1 MPKFPGVLLNN
12 NPNAPSL
19 DLNDLQVKGVGIFA
33 DVAERDALDV
43 NIQTEGYLSV
53 MKNDDNVYI
62 YKGGGWTTPAN
73 WEKISGTIGFTDSDG
88 NPLGEVSTLV
98 FPEGSISIV
107 GSSGVV
113 AFTAGGTSTDTTNFN
128 GVLSSADTTVQ
139 AALDTLDGLS
149 LTLEGLGD
157 TPSGYGTAG
166 QVLITNG
173 VDGFTFGSGS
183 PWDENASGITYDNG
197 GSVAIISSTDT
208 YQGSIITGLFGSSQS
223 APGGSRASRKLLHLH
238 EGQLIFSTE
247 TNTPVSH
254 IEMSNQQHSGAVGG
268 AIGTSTYNMRIHGYH
283 ALEFTHGST
292 FSGASSMVSMDMPT
306 QSAQTGVIN
315 IGAIDAPLGGISLP
329 SFGPGTVNTTN
340 YSISMGGRI
349 IFKNHSNIV
358 WDAITQGPGGYQAA
372 GVSLSS
378 PSSANILTAVSSD
391 SNTQGS
397 YGYVGINSY
406 NPTPTGPAFE
416 VSSSYAKFNNGLH
429 IGDITATGYAFPT
442 ATGTTGQVLKV
453 DANGDL
459 VFGDDEAGLW
469 TEDTNGITYTAGN
482 VGIGTASSSTRK
494 LVVTG
499 GVKLETFM
507 EMDAGNDGNNNIV
520 IGSANNY
527 AALTSNNCIVIGN
540 NNTIGAS
547 NPTQTVVIGR
557 NKDVSSRGYRCT
569 DIGFSNGSTYIDGSG
584 TNSGQV
590 AINGAAGSHANA
602 IVVGSG
608 SGVGGNYSI
617 AIGGKAG
624 TESVT
629 VGNSSYYSYY
639 PNYSAVLGRQ
649 IARFHTGGDNNVI
662 AGYRAAYG
670 SSSSSVSNSV
680 LIGQQ
685 VANNSATN
693 TNNVMVGYKA
703 GYSTTTGSSNV
714 FLGYS
719 AGYSETG
726 SNKLYIANSNTTTPL
741 IYGDFS
747 DPIALI
753 NGDLRVTGA
762 GSNSYALRVQG
773 DAEILTGNSVRIGSG
788 FGSSNNNYSV
798 YIGKNVGSGTG
809 RADQN
814 VVIGRNAAGGT
825 GAYFES
831 VIIGSGALTA
841 NTAGTSM
848 SVLIGYAAGSNGGNG
863 TQAVGVGFRA
873 LMSAV
878 GAQNTGIGPSAGRMA
893 GGNSTFVGS
902 AAGGGSAAATGV
914 NNVGVGSSALQ
925 YVEGN
930 NNTAVG
936 TSSAGNLT
944 TGSGNIAIGRTAG
957 SAITTESYNTFIG
970 YEAGRLTTSSYN
982 TFIGNEAG
990 ESVTT
995 ALNVTAVGSFAR
1007 GSSSTGSNSV
1017 MLGASSSATGS
1028 DAIALGRATANG
1040 NEAIS
1045 IGGASRA
1052 NAAQS
1057 IAVGYETQAGSTSIV
1072 IGNRANRYTGTS
1084 FNNVILGFGDR
1095 ATFGNDNVSV
1105 GNSFIQN
1112 RDDSATLRPRSN
1124 VSLGHANFSFSPL
1137 NSYSNLVVGGSNFS
1151 NSGASAEIAY
1161 NAVMSSGLVG
1171 TGSPMRNTVIG
1182 QRNGAGQAVL
1192 GDDNVFLGYNAGFN
1206 ETGSNKLY
1214 IANSNTTTPLIYG
1227 EFDNSIL
1234 NVNGHLGVNI
1244 ASDVSYPLT
1253 VGGGAKLG
1261 GKLAMYSD
1269 AAQTAGNVLIS
1280 YGNFNVVASVGTS
1293 SVLIGGII
1301 NSTSSNSILIGY
1313 NITGSGQDFVI
1324 SSSTYHSRCVIASSP
1339 SNVSNSSVAI
1349 YKASAVGAYS
1359 VAIGQSS
1366 RTDGNGGIAI
1376 GLQAKDGNGGVGI
1389 GNRAGTGNTNTDTG
1403 NVNIGTNAGHRY
1415 YNPGGQSFNNT
1426 VNVGHEAG
1434 RSMAYTTTIT
1444 GNSVNVG
1451 YQAGYFAEGGNNVM
1465 VGYRAGYGVDATSLG
1480 SGNVF
1485 LGYQAGYNE
1494 TGSNKLYI
1502 ANSNTTTPLIYGEFD
1517 NYHVKINGT
1526 YAGSAIGFWPGNN
1539 NTNNHISI
1547 GDQDYMGIG
1556 AGTSVAG
1563 FQMLFDSTITNVDYA
1578 SGLWIGKKW
1587 NVGILK
1593 NDVLIIGNR
1602 ITGTA
1607 TSGNTNPKIVIGNG
1621 VSWGATT
1628 NNANGILIGASIT
1641 GNIGGGVVIGG
1652 TGNNFNGVSI
1662 LSQGNEGSQGGT
1674 AILGECR
1681 GYSVTIGAAAGRAGV
1696 GSSGAGQKVYVGIN
1710 AGKNSSATTAIGAS
1724 AGQSV
1729 NGSYVTAI
1737 GSYAF
1742 GDAVA
1747 TASANT
1753 AVGDSAGRATT
1764 GGSNTFI
1771 GARAAISNTTG
1782 NSNTAIGGGLGA
1794 GSSPALAANITGSRN
1809 ISIGVNSLETATAA
1823 SDNIALGHDS
1833 GKRAGGSKNIFL
1845 GYRTAYLGTNN
1856 DTNIAN
1862 NVVIGHQAGY
1872 NTAGSNNV
1880 FVGEGAGFNA
1890 AGTGN
1895 VMLGTRAGYSETGSN
1910 RLYISSGQGTDLVY
1924 GEFDNDFLKVNGDL
1938 EVTGS
1943 DGLILNSPNGTRYK
1957 VTVSDAG
1964 VLSTSLA

>member
-166 QVLITNG
+166 QVLISNG

-183 PWDENASGITYDNG
+183 PWEEVAGTSTNIKYEDGTVGITNSAGIAEYTTGTHTQITVIKNELG
-197 GSVAIISSTDT
+197 GT
-208 YQGSIITGLFGSSQS
+208 F
-223 APGGSRASRKLLHLH
+223 PGTNEETLLHLH
-238 EGQLIFSTE
+238 NGNLAISKTSVVSSTPQSFI
-247 TNTPVSH
+247 TLKNGH
-254 IEMSNQQHSGAVGG
+254 HSATSGG
-268 AIGTSTYNMRIHGYH
+268 YIG
-283 ALEFTHGST
+283 L
-292 FSGASSMVSMDMPT
+292 SSYDMT
-306 QSAQTGVIN
+306 
-315 IGAIDAPLGGISLP
+315 LGGTASTKIAKYDLN
-329 SFGPGTVNTTN
+329 G
-340 YSISMGGRI
+340 
-349 IFKNHSNIV
+349 NIV
-358 WDAITQGPGGYQAA
+358 SYR
-372 GVSLSS
+372 
-378 PSSANILTAVSSD
+378 LTISSD
-391 SNTQGS
+391 SAPYAGGSHPRFGANGLWFPGGILGNPDMKITMGGTDSGLQFYTHTNSSFYFMGLGVEGSNQTSGVYLGAVQSGKVAYIRSSDFNTAGS
-397 YGYVGINSY
+397 YGYVGINV
-406 NPTPTGPAFE
+406 NTPTPTGPAFE

-459 VFGDDEAGLW
+459 VFGDDLNGVW
-469 TEDTNGITYTAGN
+469 TADANGITYTAGN
-482 VGIGTASSSTRK
+482 VGIGTASSSSQK
-494 LVVTG
+494 LYVDG
-499 GVKLETFM
+499 GVTIF
-507 EMDAGNDGNNNIV
+507 DSAGTQPP
-520 IGSANNY
+520 A
-527 AALTSNNCIVIGN
+527 
-540 NNTIGAS
+540 GAS
-547 NPTQTVVIGR
+547 AGTISLQNA
-557 NKDVSSRGYRCT
+557 SSS
-569 DIGFSNGSTYIDGSG
+569 IILQSTAQAG
-584 TNSGQV
+584 TST
-590 AINGAAGSHANA
+590 SFPF
-602 IVVGSG
+602 
-608 SGVGGNYSI
+608 SI
-617 AIGGKAG
+617 AIGSAL
-624 TESVT
+624 TLSST
-629 VGNSSYYSYY
+629 GNA
-639 PNYSAVLGRQ
+639 NIIMGRQ
-649 IARFHTGGDNNVI
+649 ITSAGAVTNAVVMGYNKTAKNNSVTIGSGGVGDVEI
-662 AGYRAAYG
+662 KG
-670 SSSSSVSNSV
+670 SSAGNGVAIFGSTTGSYAVAIGSSASAEANGVAIGHPAKAGVNSVSV
-680 LIGQQ
+680 GIRAGQSQ
-685 VANNSATN
+685 TGQYN
-693 TNNVMVGYKA
+693 TAVGGYA
-703 GYSTTTGSSNV
+703 GYSSGSPKDYQYATLVGARAGSNITSGDYNTSIGYESGYNVGAGERNV
-714 FLGYS
+714 FLGYQ
-719 AGYSETG
+719 AGYNETG
-726 SNKLYIANSNTTTPL
+726 SDKLYIANSNTTTPL

-773 DAEILTGNSVRIGSG
+773 DAEILTSNSVRIGSG

-809 RADQN
+809 QANNN

-831 VIIGSGALTA
+831 VIIGAGALTA

-878 GAQNTGIGPSAGRMA
+878 GAQNTGIGQSAGRMA

-1182 QRNGAGQAVL
+1182 QRNGTGQAVL

-1227 EFDNSIL
+1227 EFD
-1234 NVNGHLGVNI
+1234 
-1244 ASDVSYPLT
+1244 
-1253 VGGGAKLG
+1253 
-1261 GKLAMYSD
+1261 
-1269 AAQTAGNVLIS
+1269 
-1280 YGNFNVVASVGTS
+1280 
-1293 SVLIGGII
+1293 
-1301 NSTSSNSILIGY
+1301 
-1313 NITGSGQDFVI
+1313 
-1324 SSSTYHSRCVIASSP
+1324 
-1339 SNVSNSSVAI
+1339 
-1349 YKASAVGAYS
+1349 
-1359 VAIGQSS
+1359 
-1366 RTDGNGGIAI
+1366 
-1376 GLQAKDGNGGVGI
+1376 
-1389 GNRAGTGNTNTDTG
+1389 TN
-1403 NVNIGTNAGHRY
+1403 
-1415 YNPGGQSFNNT
+1415 
-1426 VNVGHEAG
+1426 
-1434 RSMAYTTTIT
+1434 
-1444 GNSVNVG
+1444 
-1451 YQAGYFAEGGNNVM
+1451 
-1465 VGYRAGYGVDATSLG
+1465 
-1480 SGNVF
+1480 
-1485 LGYQAGYNE
+1485 
-1494 TGSNKLYI
+1494 
-1502 ANSNTTTPLIYGEFD
+1502 
-1517 NYHVKINGT
+1517 HVKINGSH
-1526 YAGSAIGFWPGNN
+1526 AGGAIGFWPGNSV
-1539 NTNNHISI
+1539 NHPVEIS
-1547 GDQDYMGIG
+1547 DQAYLR
-1556 AGTSVAG
+1556 S
-1563 FQMLFDSTITNVDYA
+1563 
-1578 SGLWIGKKW
+1578 
-1587 NVGILK
+1587 
-1593 NDVLIIGNR
+1593 
-1602 ITGTA
+1602 A
-1607 TSGNTNPKIVIGNG
+1607 TSGG
-1621 VSWGATT
+1621 VSPSMSILFNSSVNVGNYSNNNLLIGTDFNIATL
-1628 NNANGILIGASIT
+1628 GQGKLILGASIT
-1641 GNIGGGVVIGG
+1641 QATTGSSSMPKMIIGNNIDLGTTNNNAGGIVIGLSGTLASNIGSGVVIGG
-1652 TGNNFNGVSI
+1652 DRGVFNGVAIKATSSGI
-1662 LSQGNEGSQGGT
+1662 SGSQGGT
-1674 AILGECR
+1674 VIMGEVKD
-1681 GYSVTIGAAAGRAGV
+1681 YSVVIGGPQGAGIGQTSNGQKVIIGNAAGNSSAAHTAIGGYAAHSSTGTYITAVGSFALGSAGV
-1696 GSSGAGQKVYVGIN
+1696 GGG
-1710 AGKNSSATTAIGAS
+1710 SATTAIGQA
-1724 AGQSV
+1724 AGQNSTG
-1729 NGSYVTAI
+1729 NNNTFIGALAAGS
-1737 GSYAF
+1737 
-1742 GDAVA
+1742 
-1747 TASANT
+1747 N
-1753 AVGDSAGRATT
+1753 TT
-1764 GGSNTFI
+1764 GGSNV
-1771 GARAAISNTTG
+1771 AV
-1782 NSNTAIGGGLGA
+1782 GGGLGA
-1794 GSSPALAANITGSRN
+1794 GGAGALAANTTGSN
-1809 ISIGVNSLETATAA
+1809 NAAIGVDSLRTAVSA
-1823 SDNIALGHDS
+1823 SYNIAIGRYS
-1833 GKRAGGSKNIFL
+1833 GYKAGGSSNIFL
-1845 GYRTAYLGTNN
+1845 GYRTAWVGTDN
-1856 DTNIAN
+1856 DTNITN

-1872 NTAGSNNV
+1872 NTAGSGNV

-1890 AGTGN
+1890 TGTGN